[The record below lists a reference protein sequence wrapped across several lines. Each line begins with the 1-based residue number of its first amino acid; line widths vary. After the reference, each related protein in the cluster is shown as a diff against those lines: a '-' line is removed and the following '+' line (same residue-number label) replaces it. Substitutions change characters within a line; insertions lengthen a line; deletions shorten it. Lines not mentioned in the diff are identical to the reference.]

1 MKLSLRSHILLPFIV
16 LIITT
21 SVAIIGSVL
30 FATHNNINNQAE
42 EELHTGKRIFE
53 RLMSARG
60 DQLITSSEI
69 LVSDFGFKTAIASE
83 DKNTIL
89 SALENYQQ
97 RISVDLMMIHNLDGA
112 LVSTTNKNHPYKLT
126 KDITDKIKEDGGILT
141 ALLIKD
147 SAYQVA
153 ILPVMAPTTIA
164 WATVG
169 VAIDDKFANELKTL
183 TNLDI
188 SFSGNAKDRKDNLES
203 FHISTLS
210 TNASKKQNQPN
221 DTMMHVTTP
230 QDEEFLSLPIPI
242 TENNEFLI
250 QAYVFSSLTSAYA
263 QYNPLKWQIFVIT
276 LLALIFSII
285 GALFIS
291 KNISQPIAFF
301 VKAARRISDG
311 HYNEQTAQCV
321 QNSQE
326 ISELEESFRK
336 MQTGIAERESKI
348 LHQAY
353 YDTLTSLPN
362 RTQTKDYINT
372 LIKTENGTEFSV
384 ISINIIGF
392 SQIND
397 TFGFDVGDSFL
408 KTFAER
414 LDESSGKNNI
424 SARLSADDFI
434 TVMTSACLDTIAKDT
449 KHLKEALE
457 ESINISGIDIAVSIR
472 LGVSLYPEH
481 GADAEQLLRRSGIAL
496 NVAESRNISLDFY
509 EPGEEKEHL
518 KRIRLISDLGD
529 AIKNN
534 DLVMYYQPK
543 VDLHTQTITQVEA
556 LIRWIHKDLGFIPPD
571 DFIGLAE
578 SSGMMPD
585 LTRWVLTSVAA
596 QAKIW
601 RQQEIDVII
610 AVNLSAH
617 DIAHDG
623 LPSFITQLLS
633 EHQLKAK
640 DLMLEITESAV
651 MENPNQAIQVLEQF
665 KSLGI
670 DLSIDDF
677 GTGYSS
683 LSQLKSMPVDELKID
698 KSFILNLENNKDDQV
713 IVQSTIQL
721 GHNIGLRIVAE
732 GVETQAAWHLLE
744 QWGCDKLQ
752 GYFISRPVPADD
764 FSSWFPHY
772 EVSEFCRNQ
781 IAMNVDFTR
790 KTESLGK

>member
-1 MKLSLRSHILLPFIV
+1 MKLSLRSHILFPFII
-16 LIITT
+16 LIVVT
-21 SVAIIGSVL
+21 SIAIIGSVF
-30 FATHNNINNQAE
+30 FATRNNINNQAE
-42 EELHTGKRIFE
+42 EALHTGKRIFE
-53 RLMSARG
+53 RLMSVRG
-60 DQLITSSEI
+60 QQLITSSEI

-89 SALENYQQ
+89 SAFENYQQ
-97 RISVDLMMIHNLDGA
+97 RINVDLMMIHNLDGG
-112 LVSTTNKNHPYKLT
+112 LVSTTNKNYPYELT
-126 KDITDKIKEDGGILT
+126 KEIIDTIKEDGGILT

-153 ILPVMAPTTIA
+153 ILPVKAPTTIA
-164 WATVG
+164 WATIG
-169 VAIDDKFANELKTL
+169 VAIDDDFANELKTL
-183 TNLDI
+183 TNLEI
-188 SFSGNAKDRKDNLES
+188 SFSGNTKRHDTNTKS

-210 TNASKKQNQPN
+210 ATSTKQHQSNKE
-221 DTMMHVTTP
+221 MMLITTS
-230 QDEEFLSLPIPI
+230 QKEEFLSLPIPI
-242 TENNEFLI
+242 TENNDFLI
-250 QAYVFSSLTSAYA
+250 HAYVFSSLTNAHA
-263 QYNPLKWQIFVIT
+263 QYNPLKWQIFIIT
-276 LLALIFSII
+276 MLALLFSIV

-301 VKAARRISDG
+301 VKAARKISDG
-311 HYNEQTAQCV
+311 HYNEQTSQCV
-321 QNSQE
+321 QNTQE
-326 ISELEESFRK
+326 IYELEESFRK

-353 YDTLTSLPN
+353 HDTLTGLPN
-362 RTQTKDYINT
+362 RTQTKDYINK
-372 LIKTENGTEFSV
+372 LINSKGDTEFSV
-384 ISINIIGF
+384 VSINIIGF

-397 TFGFDVGDSFL
+397 TFGFDVGDNFL
-408 KTFAER
+408 KTFAQR
-414 LDESSGKNNI
+414 LDESTGNNNL

-585 LTRWVLTSVAA
+585 LTRWVLASVAA
-596 QAKIW
+596 QAKLW
-601 RQQEIDVII
+601 RQQKIDVVVAI
-610 AVNLSAH
+610 NLSAH

-633 EHQLKAK
+633 DHQLTAR

-651 MENPNQAIQVLEQF
+651 MENPHQAIQVLEQF

-670 DLSIDDF
+670 ELSIDDF

-732 GVETQAAWHLLE
+732 GVETLAAWHLLE

-764 FSSWFPHY
+764 FSVWYRHY
-772 EVSEFCRNQ
+772 QASEFCQNQ
-781 IAMNVDFTR
+781 I
-790 KTESLGK
+790 K

>member
-1 MKLSLRSHILLPFIV
+1 MKLSLRSHILLPFII
-16 LIITT
+16 LIIVT
-21 SVAIIGSVL
+21 SIAIIGSVF
-30 FATHNNINNQAE
+30 FATRNNINNQAE
-42 EELHTGKRIFE
+42 EALHTGKRVFE
-53 RLMSARG
+53 RLMSVRG
-60 DQLITSSEI
+60 NQLITSSEI

-97 RISVDLMMIHNLDGA
+97 RINVDLMMIHDLDGT
-112 LVSTTNKNHPYKLT
+112 LVSTTDKKHPYILT
-126 KDITDKIKEDGGILT
+126 KEIINKIKEDGGILT

-169 VAIDDKFANELKTL
+169 VAIDNDFANQLKTL

-188 SFSGNAKDRKDNLES
+188 SFSGNTKDGDTNLEI

-210 TNASKKQNQPN
+210 TAASKNQSQFSEE
-221 DTMMHVTTP
+221 MMHVTTS
-230 QDEEFLSLPIPI
+230 QKEEFLSLPITI

-250 QAYVFSSLTSAYA
+250 HAYVFSSLTNAYA

-276 LLALIFSII
+276 MLALILSII
-285 GALFIS
+285 GALLIS

-301 VKAARRISDG
+301 VKAAKKISDG
-311 HYNEQTAQCV
+311 HYNEQTSQFV
-321 QNSQE
+321 QNTQE

-336 MQTGIAERESKI
+336 MQTGISERETKI

-353 YDTLTSLPN
+353 HDTLTGLPN

-372 LIKTENGTEFSV
+372 LIKKGHGTEFSV

-397 TFGFDVGDSFL
+397 TFGFDVGDNFL

-414 LDESSGKNNI
+414 LNESTGNN
-424 SARLSADDFI
+424 SHASRLSADDFI

-449 KHLKEALE
+449 KHLKETLE
-457 ESINISGIDIAVSIR
+457 KSINISGIDIAVSIR

-481 GADAEQLLRRSGIAL
+481 GADAEQLLRRSSIAL

-509 EPGEEKEHL
+509 QPGEEKEHL

-585 LTRWVLTSVAA
+585 LTRWVLTSVAG
-596 QAKIW
+596 QAKSW
-601 RQQEIDVII
+601 RQQNIDVIVAI
-610 AVNLSAH
+610 NLSAH

-633 EHQLKAK
+633 DHQLTAN
-640 DLMLEITESAV
+640 DFMLEITESAV
-651 MENPNQAIQVLEQF
+651 MENPHQAIQVLEQF

-698 KSFILNLENNKDDQV
+698 KSFILNLESNKDDQV

-764 FSSWFPHY
+764 FTAWYPHY
-772 EVSEFCRNQ
+772 QVSEFCHNQ
-781 IAMNVDFTR
+781 KPMNVALTR
-790 KTESLGK
+790 EAES

>member
-1 MKLSLRSHILLPFIV
+1 MKLSLRSHILLPFIA
-16 LIITT
+16 LIVVT
-21 SVAIIGSVL
+21 SIAIIGSVL
-30 FATHNNINNQAE
+30 FATRNNINNQAE
-42 EELHTGKRIFE
+42 ETLHTGKRIFE
-53 RLMSARG
+53 RLMSVRG

-97 RISVDLMMIHNLDGA
+97 RINVDLMMIHHLDGT
-112 LVSTTNKNHPYKLT
+112 LLSTTNKKHPYQLT
-126 KDITDKIKEDGGILT
+126 KEIIDKTRENGGVLT
-141 ALLIKD
+141 TLLIKD

-188 SFSGNAKDRKDNLES
+188 SFSGNTKNRDVNMAS
-203 FHISTLS
+203 FHISTLPATS
-210 TNASKKQNQPN
+210 TKQRQSNEE
-221 DTMMHVTTP
+221 MMLVTTS
-230 QDEEFLSLPIPI
+230 QEEEFLSLPIPI
-242 TENNEFLI
+242 TENNDFLI
-250 QAYVFSSLTSAYA
+250 HAYVFSSLTSAYA
-263 QYNPLKWQIFVIT
+263 QFNPLKLQIFVIT
-276 LLALIFSII
+276 ILAFIFSII
-285 GALFIS
+285 GALLIS
-291 KNISQPIAFF
+291 KNITQPIAFF

-311 HYNEQTAQCV
+311 HYNEKNAQCV
-321 QNSQE
+321 QNTRE

-336 MQTGIAERESKI
+336 MQTGIAERETKI

-353 YDTLTSLPN
+353 HDTLTGLPN
-362 RTQTKDYINT
+362 RTQIKDHISK
-372 LIKTENGTEFSV
+372 LIKKGHGSEFSV

-397 TFGFDVGDSFL
+397 TFGFDVGDNFL

-414 LDESSGKNNI
+414 LNETTGNN
-424 SARLSADDFI
+424 SLAARLSADDFI
-434 TVMTSACLDTIAKDT
+434 TVITSACLDTISKDT
-449 KHLKEALE
+449 KHLKETLE
-457 ESINISGIDIAVSIR
+457 KSINISGIDIAVSIR

-496 NVAESRNISLDFY
+496 NVAESRNICLDFY

-596 QAKIW
+596 QAKLW
-601 RQQEIDVII
+601 RQQKIDVVVAI
-610 AVNLSAH
+610 NLSAH

-633 EHQLKAK
+633 NHQLTAR

-651 MENPNQAIQVLEQF
+651 MENPHQAIQVLEQF

-764 FSSWFPHY
+764 FSAWYRHY
-772 EVSEFCRNQ
+772 QASEFCKNQ
-781 IAMNVDFTR
+781 IPNNLELTR
-790 KTESLGK
+790 KNNI